1 MEKQDFDSINFQE
14 IPSEFYCDSN
24 DSVFK
29 ECTFCRKNLLTCSET
44 YMIEKSFKINPNNGK
59 KNTVFEYA
67 ICMSCNLK
75 KMNAMS
81 SESISNIKSYMQENF
96 SQESFELKTNSGSNL
111 FEKCAVTGKNIQE
124 LSEYNIIGQF
134 FSKKMVLG
142 HFPILLSPRIGE
154 EIQELLSQETKD
166 EFDDFMNTIN
176 DVPPE
181 LKELFKTKRPVI
193 L

>member
-1 MEKQDFDSINFQE
+1 MEKQDFDSINFQD
-14 IPSEFYCDSN
+14 IPSEFHCDSN
-24 DSVFK
+24 NSVFE

-81 SESISNIKSYMQENF
+81 SESVSNIKLYMQENF
-96 SQESFELKTNSGSNL
+96 SQESLELKTNSGSNL
-111 FEKCAVTGKNIQE
+111 FEKCAVTGKNVQE

-142 HFPILLSPRIGE
+142 HFPILLSPTIGE

>member
-1 MEKQDFDSINFQE
+1 MEKQDFESINFQD

-24 DSVFK
+24 DSVFE
-29 ECTFCRKNLLTCSET
+29 ECTFCRKNLLTCSEA
-44 YMIEKSFKINPNNGK
+44 YMIEKSFKINPKNGK

-81 SESISNIKSYMQENF
+81 SESVSNIKSYMQENF
-96 SQESFELKTNSGSNL
+96 SQEDWELKTNSGVNL
-111 FEKCAVTGKNIQE
+111 FEKCAVTGKNVEE

-134 FSKKMVLG
+134 FSNKMVMG
-142 HFPILLSPRIGE
+142 HFPILLSPSIGE

-193 L
+193 V

>member
-1 MEKQDFDSINFQE
+1 
-14 IPSEFYCDSN
+14 
-24 DSVFK
+24 
-29 ECTFCRKNLLTCSET
+29 
-44 YMIEKSFKINPNNGK
+44 MIEKSLKINPNNGK

-75 KMNAMS
+75 KMSAMS
-81 SESISNIKSYMQENF
+81 SESVSNIKSYMQENF
-96 SQESFELKTNSGSNL
+96 SQEDWELKTNSGSNL
-111 FEKCAVTGKNIQE
+111 FEKCAVTGKNVEE

-134 FSKKMVLG
+134 FSNKMVLG
-142 HFPILLSPRIGE
+142 HFPILLSPAVGE

-166 EFDDFMNTIN
+166 EFDDFMKTIN

>member
-1 MEKQDFDSINFQE
+1 MEKQDFDSINFQD
-14 IPSEFYCDSN
+14 IPADFYCDSN
-24 DSVFK
+24 DSVFE
-29 ECTFCRKNLLTCSET
+29 ECTFCRKKLFTSSGS

-81 SESISNIKSYMQENF
+81 SESVSNIKLYMQENF
-96 SQESFELKTNSGSNL
+96 SQEDWELKINSGSNL
-111 FEKCAVTGKNIQE
+111 FKKCAVTGKNVKE

-134 FSKKMVLG
+134 LSNKMVVG
-142 HFPILLSPRIGE
+142 HFPILLSPSIGE

-193 L
+193 V

>member
-1 MEKQDFDSINFQE
+1 MEKQDFDSINFQD
-14 IPSEFYCDSN
+14 IPSEFYCDAN
-24 DSVFK
+24 DSVFE
-29 ECTFCRKNLLTCSET
+29 ECTFCRKKLFASSEA

-81 SESISNIKSYMQENF
+81 SESVSNIKSYMQENF
-96 SQESFELKTNSGSNL
+96 RQEDWELKTNSGSNL
-111 FEKCAVTGKNIQE
+111 FKKCAVTGKNVEE

-134 FSKKMVLG
+134 FSNKMVLG
-142 HFPILLSPRIGE
+142 HFPILLSPTIGE

-193 L
+193 V

>member
-1 MEKQDFDSINFQE
+1 MEKQDFDSINFQD

-181 LKELFKTKRPVI
+181 LKELFKIKRPVI

>member
-24 DSVFK
+24 DSVFE

-181 LKELFKTKRPVI
+181 LKELFKIKRPVI

>member
-1 MEKQDFDSINFQE
+1 MEKQDFDSINFQD
-14 IPSEFYCDSN
+14 IPSEFYCDAN
-24 DSVFK
+24 GSVFE
-29 ECTFCRKNLLTCSET
+29 ECTFCRKKMFASSEA

-81 SESISNIKSYMQENF
+81 SESVSNIKSYMQENF
-96 SQESFELKTNSGSNL
+96 SQEDWELKTNSGSNL
-111 FEKCAVTGKNIQE
+111 FEKCAVTGKNVEE

-134 FSKKMVLG
+134 FSNKMVLS
-142 HFPILLSPRIGE
+142 HFPILLSPAIGE

-176 DVPPE
+176 EVPPE

-193 L
+193 I